1 MIYDFCVIGGGIVG
15 LATAMQLLRAH
26 PGASLVLVEK
36 EAAIAKHQTGHNSGV
51 IHAGV
56 YYEPGS
62 LKARLCKRGAEL
74 TKAFCTEHKI
84 PFEVCGK
91 MLVASN
97 PRQLAL
103 LSSLEERARQ
113 NGLNVERL
121 DAQALRQRE
130 PNITGL
136 GALFV
141 DSTGIVDY
149 RIVSDVMA
157 DLITKAGGEI
167 AFGQTIAAI
176 QEHESHVSVSSEALS
191 WKSKKIVVCAGLQSD
206 RLAAM
211 AGLDVDFQ
219 IIPFR
224 GEYFRLPSE
233 KNNSINHLIYPVP
246 EAGLPFLGIHLT
258 RMIDGGVTVGPNA
271 VLGLSREGYNKLAFN
286 ARDVL
291 EYSLY
296 PGFWKLLGKNL
307 RSGVSEIRN
316 SACKKSYLEQCQQY
330 YPSLNLED
338 LKPSDAGIRAQA
350 VTNKGG
356 FVQDFLFVQ
365 TSRML
370 HVCNAPSPAA
380 TSAIPIAEM
389 IVAKLEC
396 SVV

>member
-1 MIYDFCVIGGGIVG
+1 MRASVHVAVYLSCQTTRHKKDFHDLRFLRDWGGIVG
-15 LATAMQLLRAH
+15 LATAMQLLKAH

-103 LSSLEERARQ
+103 LSNLEERARQ
-113 NGLNVERL
+113 NGLNIERL
-121 DAQALRQRE
+121 DAAALGQRE

-149 RIVSDVMA
+149 RVVSYLMA
-157 DLITKAGGEI
+157 DGITKAGGEI
-167 AFGQTIAAI
+167 ALGHTIAAI
-176 QEHESHVSVSSEALS
+176 QEHDSHVSISSEGLS
-191 WKSKKIVVCAGLQSD
+191 WKAKKLVVCAGLQSD
-206 RLAAM
+206 RLASL
-211 AGLDVDFQ
+211 AGLNVDFQ

-224 GEYFRLPSE
+224 GEYFRLPPE

-246 EAGLPFLGIHLT
+246 EVGLPFLGIHLT

-271 VLGLSREGYNKLAFN
+271 VLGYPARVTKNLAFN
-286 ARDVL
+286 ARDVWNTACI
-291 EYSLY
+291 
-296 PGFWKLLGKNL
+296 PGFWKLLVK
-307 RSGVSEIRN
+307 I
-316 SACKKSYLEQCQQY
+316 Y
-330 YPSLNLED
+330 
-338 LKPSDAGIRAQA
+338 
-350 VTNKGG
+350 
-356 FVQDFLFVQ
+356 
-365 TSRML
+365 
-370 HVCNAPSPAA
+370 APGL
-380 TSAIPIAEM
+380 
-389 IVAKLEC
+389 AKLEIRP
-396 SVV
+396 VRKAT

>member
-1 MIYDFCVIGGGIVG
+1 
-15 LATAMQLLRAH
+15 MQLLRAH

-56 YYEPGS
+56 YYDPGS
-62 LKARLCKRGAEL
+62 LKAVLCKRGAEL

-84 PFEVCGK
+84 PYEVCGK

-97 PRQLAL
+97 PRQLAS
-103 LSSLEERARQ
+103 LSNLEARARQ

-121 DAQALRQRE
+121 EAKALRQRE

-141 DSTGIVDY
+141 NSTGIVDY
-149 RIVSDVMA
+149 RLVADVMA
-157 DLITKAGGEI
+157 GVIAKAGGEI
-167 AFGQTIAAI
+167 ALGQTIVAI
-176 QEHESHVSVSSEALS
+176 QEHENHVSVSSEALS
-191 WKSKKIVVCAGLQSD
+191 WKAKKLVVCAGLQSD
-206 RLAAM
+206 RLAGM

-271 VLGLSREGYNKLAFN
+271 VLGFSREGYKKHAFN

-307 RSGVSEIRN
+307 RSGVSEIKN
-316 SACKKSYLEQCQQY
+316 SACKKSYLEQCRQY
-330 YPSLNLED
+330 YPSLRLED
-338 LKPSDAGIRAQA
+338 LQPSDAGIRAQA
-350 VTNKGG
+350 VTKTEGLYMT
-356 FVQDFLFVQ
+356 FCLSKPLECC
-365 TSRML
+365 T
-370 HVCNAPSPAA
+370 CNAPSPAA

-389 IVAKLEC
+389 IVAKLEG

>member
-15 LATAMQLLRAH
+15 LATALQLLEIH
-26 PGASLVLVEK
+26 PGASLVLIEK
-36 EAAIAKHQTGHNSGV
+36 ETAIAKHQTGHNSGV

-56 YYEPGS
+56 YYDPGS
-62 LKARLCKRGAEL
+62 LKATLCKRGAEL
-74 TKAFCTEHKI
+74 TKSFCTEHKI

-97 PRQLAL
+97 TRQYSL
-103 LSSLEERARQ
+103 LSKLEERARK
-113 NGLNVERL
+113 NGLNVARL
-121 DAQALRQRE
+121 DAPELSRRE

-149 RIVSDVMA
+149 RIVSSVMA
-157 DLITKAGGEI
+157 NLIEKKGGKLELEQKI
-167 AFGQTIAAI
+167 IAI
-176 QEHESHVSVSSEALS
+176 QEHASHVSISSDKTTWSA
-191 WKSKKIVVCAGLQSD
+191 KKLVVCAGLQSD
-206 RLAAM
+206 RLAAL
-211 AGLDVDFQ
+211 AGLNVDFQ

-224 GEYFRLPSE
+224 GEYFRLPPE

-246 EAGLPFLGIHLT
+246 EVGLPFLGIHLT

-271 VLGLSREGYNKLAFN
+271 VLGLSREGYAKLAFN

-291 EYSLY
+291 QYGSYS
-296 PGFWKLLGKNL
+296 GFWKLLGKNL
-307 RSGVSEIRN
+307 SSGLSEIRN
-316 SACKKSYLEQCQQY
+316 TVCKKSYLEQCRRY
-330 YPSLNLED
+330 YPSLTLED
-338 LKPSDAGIRAQA
+338 LQPLEAGIRAQA
-350 VTNKGG
+350 VTKKGN

-365 TSRML
+365 TPRML

-389 IVAKLEC
+389 IVSKL
-396 SVV
+396 SGTAI